1 MSSAEQKQKLA
12 DLLRDFRLKQN
23 LSQRKLAARIGINPT
38 SLTSYADGTSYP
50 TPETRAKIAAAIGK
64 TTPELEAYL
73 NDVPVKPLA
82 AMDQIKQDIRALSRA
97 EFYEVAEVVAARML
111 EEMKKSVGCGSID
124 R

>member
-38 SLTSYADGTSYP
+38 SLTSYADGTSSP

-73 NDVPVKPLA
+73 NDVRVKPLA